1 MAKETKDRRY
11 NAVKSMVE
19 VGSISGFKEIFEII
33 PRTMVSKD
41 MGMNYQTFTRKV
53 AAPDLF
59 TIREMNFMAAQ
70 FEITPEELLKKIIAD
85 IAPKKRGK

>member
-1 MAKETKDRRY
+1 MI
-11 NAVKSMVE
+11 E
-19 VGSISGFKEIFEII
+19 VGNISSFKEIFEII

-59 TIREMNFMAAQ
+59 TLRELVFMSQLFDIPGETMVKRIITDLASAKSTVAKSTAAGR
-70 FEITPEELLKKIIAD
+70 KK
-85 IAPKKRGK
+85 GK